1 MSTNLGQIA
10 TYIKGAIDSE
20 TAKRGEEIT
29 SLSADHAAAIAKFD
43 AEVASKSDDLKDA
56 LKSNTE
62 DFDTDL
68 AAKQAQLAAQVAS
81 VKSNAEGDIDSLTEA
96 VTDMNAKGDAIA
108 KSTASNQAE
117 FDESLKSY
125 VDGLGDLDAFKNAMD
140 DAISGGDAA

>member
-29 SLSADHAAAIAKFD
+29 SLSADHAAAIEKFD

-56 LKSNTE
+56 LKSNTD

-81 VKSNAEGDIDSLTEA
+81 VKSNAEGDINSLTEA

-140 DAISGGDAA
+140 SAIAGEA

>member
-29 SLSADHAAAIAKFD
+29 SLSADHAAAIEKFD

-81 VKSNAEGDIDSLTEA
+81 VKSNAEGDINSLTEA
-96 VTDMNAKGDAIA
+96 VPDMNAKGDAIA

-140 DAISGGDAA
+140 SAIAGEA

>member
-10 TYIKGAIDSE
+10 TYIKGAINSE
-20 TAKRGEEIT
+20 TAKRGEAIT
-29 SLSADHAAAIAKFD
+29 ELSADHAAALTKFD

-108 KSTASNQAE
+108 KATSDNQDE
-117 FDESLKSY
+117 FDASLKSY
-125 VDGLGDLDAFKNAMD
+125 VEGLGDLAAFQSAMN
-140 DAISGGDAA
+140 DAIAGEA

>member
-20 TAKRGEEIT
+20 TEKRGEAIT
-29 SLSADHAAAIAKFD
+29 ELSADHAAALTKFD

-62 DFDTDL
+62 DFDADL

-96 VTDMNAKGDAIA
+96 VTDMNAKGDEISKA
-108 KSTASNQAE
+108 TAENQDE
-117 FDESLKSY
+117 FDASLKTY

-140 DAISGGDAA
+140 SAIAGEA